1 MAPGG
6 TDPPGLTKGAMQK
19 KVIFKGR
26 LLPLALLAPQLA
38 VTFVFFFWPAGQAIY
53 QSLLREDAFG
63 FSREFVGLEN
73 FHEVL
78 SDPSWVNA
86 ALNSL
91 VFSGCVAG
99 LALGLA
105 LFLAVQADK
114 SLRGATVY
122 RSLLIW
128 PYAVAP
134 AVAAVLWLFLFQP
147 NVGLLG
153 RGLNAIGIAWDYR
166 LNGNQAMILVI
177 IAAAWKQL
185 AYNFI
190 FFLAGLQSIPASV
203 LEAAA
208 IDGARPARRFWTI
221 IFPLLSPTTFFLLV
235 VNLTY
240 AFFETFGII
249 HALTSGGPAKATETL
264 IYKVYVDGVQNLN
277 LGSSS
282 AQSVILMIL
291 VIGLTAIQFRAVEK
305 KVHY

>member
-1 MAPGG
+1 
-6 TDPPGLTKGAMQK
+6 MQR
-19 KVIFKGR
+19 KVIFRGR
-26 LLPLALLAPQLA
+26 LLPVALLLPQLA
-38 VTFVFFFWPAGQAIY
+38 ITFVFFFWPAGRAIY

-63 FSREFVGLEN
+63 LSQEFVGLEN
-73 FHEVL
+73 FQDVL
-78 SDPSWVNA
+78 SDPNWVNA
-86 ALNSL
+86 ALNSV

-114 SLRGATVY
+114 SLRGVTVY

-134 AVAAVLWLFLFQP
+134 AVSAVLWLFLFQP
-147 NVGLLG
+147 QVGMIG
-153 RGLNAIGIAWDYR
+153 RWLNAAGFAWDYR
-166 LNGNQAMILVI
+166 LNGTHAMILIV
-177 IAAAWKQL
+177 IAAAWKQI

-208 IDGARPARRFWTI
+208 IDGARPARRFWSI
-221 IFPLLSPTTFFLLV
+221 IFPLLSPTTFFLLI

-249 HALTSGGPAKATETL
+249 HALTSGGPGQATETL

-277 LGSSS
+277 LGLSS
-282 AQSVILMIL
+282 AQSVILMVL
-291 VIGLTAIQFRAVEK
+291 VIALTAFQFRAVEK

>member
-1 MAPGG
+1 
-6 TDPPGLTKGAMQK
+6 
-19 KVIFKGR
+19 
-26 LLPLALLAPQLA
+26 
-38 VTFVFFFWPAGQAIY
+38 
-53 QSLLREDAFG
+53 
-63 FSREFVGLEN
+63 
-73 FHEVL
+73 
-78 SDPSWVNA
+78 
-86 ALNSL
+86 
-91 VFSGCVAG
+91 
-99 LALGLA
+99 
-105 LFLAVQADK
+105 
-114 SLRGATVY
+114 
-122 RSLLIW
+122 
-128 PYAVAP
+128 
-134 AVAAVLWLFLFQP
+134 
-147 NVGLLG
+147 
-153 RGLNAIGIAWDYR
+153 
-166 LNGNQAMILVI
+166 MILVI